1 VIVYLAGPIEQ
12 CSEDEVHLWRNY
24 VSDHIPI
31 DIAVLEPRYDLGS
44 AGEIFHNTKENVE
57 QCDMVFAYLPKG
69 VNDRRP
75 SYGTIFEISYGHA
88 LNKEIA
94 IISDDEFVHNHP
106 VMKGVG
112 NHFKCL
118 DNAIRYLF

>member
-1 VIVYLAGPIEQ
+1 MIVYLAGPIEQ

-44 AGEIFHNTKENVE
+44 AGEIFHNTKQNVE
-57 QCDMVFAYLPKG
+57 RCDMVFAYLPKG

-88 LNKEIA
+88 LNKQVV
-94 IISDDEFVHNHP
+94 IISDDEDVHEHP
-106 VMKGVG
+106 VMKGIG
-112 NHFKCL
+112 SHFSCL

>member
-1 VIVYLAGPIEQ
+1 
-12 CSEDEVHLWRNY
+12 
-24 VSDHIPI
+24 
-31 DIAVLEPRYDLGS
+31 
-44 AGEIFHNTKENVE
+44 
-57 QCDMVFAYLPKG
+57 MVFAYLPKG

-112 NHFKCL
+112 SHFRCL

>member
-1 VIVYLAGPIEQ
+1 MIVYLAGPIEQ

-57 QCDMVFAYLPKG
+57 RCDMVFAYLPKG

-75 SYGTIFEISYGHA
+75 SYGTIFEISYLSLIH
-88 LNKEIA
+88 I
-94 IISDDEFVHNHP
+94 
-106 VMKGVG
+106 
-112 NHFKCL
+112 
-118 DNAIRYLF
+118 